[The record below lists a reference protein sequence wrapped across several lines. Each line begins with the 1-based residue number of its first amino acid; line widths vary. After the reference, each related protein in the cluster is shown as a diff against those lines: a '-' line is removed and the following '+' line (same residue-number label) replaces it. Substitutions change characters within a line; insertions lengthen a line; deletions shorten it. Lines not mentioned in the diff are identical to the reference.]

1 MRRAKFGLR
10 VLLALLIALATSR
23 SPLFAQVKSSAING
37 TVTDESGA
45 AVPGAKVIVTETAT
59 STSNTTQTNE
69 QGEFNVPYLPI
80 GHYTVEVTAAGFQSY
95 RKTDID
101 LGGGV
106 TAREDISMKVG
117 TMTSTVEVQAGALV
131 VQTENAQVAGSVGSE
146 VIENQSNINGNS
158 LYFATL
164 QAGVVG
170 DPQQLSSQAL
180 GVGYQNR
187 RDMSGMRIN
196 GGEIGSNDVQLDGN
210 SVQGAAWHETAVL
223 PNSDALSEVRVVTN
237 NFTAD
242 TGLAQGVVQQTTK
255 GGTNQLHGDAN
266 FTIRNEAF
274 NANSFSNNHQGIARP
289 AYRLFQGGGAVGGP
303 VIIPH
308 VYNGT
313 DKLFFFASFLRLTHT
328 TTTPFQ
334 ATVPTALER
343 VGNFSQTYVAGNSG
357 APVLVN
363 VYNPFTATPIGNGS
377 QFVRQQ
383 YPGNIVTNP
392 NAFGLKILQGFPM
405 PNFAAPG
412 GPSLASGGGQD
423 AYHTNNYYFL
433 GFSPE
438 ARNSLNGRIDFK
450 PNNSQSVY
458 FTFGLSKGYITNPNN
473 WGTNAN
479 GPWVNQVSMG
489 DVIDKNPYGAIG
501 DTIVLNPT
509 TVLDVRYGLTHINTQ
524 AQVRT
529 AKGDPT
535 AYGQPSF
542 VAAAAPFGAN
552 VLPGVPAIA
561 PYSALNSNSYGNKKE
576 HQLNHSLNASLTK
589 TKGNLTMKGGA
600 EFRVYLQNWQD
611 IQWQAPPL
619 TTTNYT
625 GQYATAQGANVTS
638 LEPLNQNQGFLAASI
653 VTGVEGWSMSP
664 GTAPITA
671 IASKY
676 VAGYF
681 QNDWRVTGKLLLSL
695 GIRYEVQPGPT
706 ERYNR
711 MSSYILDRPNPFATG
726 PTINPLGGYGYLTFP
741 GVAGYSRNLYETN
754 WNDVAPRLG
763 ATYQLTRSTVLRG
776 GYGRNYLPSNTGYN
790 ANTTIYNPTPWDT
803 AVNAI
808 PFGLSPNGVPAGTFD
823 QASNTYVVP
832 GAGAVQAAA
841 NYGQPSGVTI
851 FNRELYK
858 TGHTDQWNF
867 FVERQLTSTWLV
879 NAGYVGS
886 TSGTLPWR
894 GFPINGP
901 FSVDPAQLTAW
912 RNAWVASNGTSD
924 PAQAQVPNPLPALA
938 GKAPGPIG
946 GATITAIQAAEP
958 YLAALGVTNFISIG
972 NSNYQALQL
981 KVQHATSHGLSF
993 GANYTWSKVTGLV
1006 GNSATQTF
1014 AESQQG
1020 NSSGP
1025 TGGVDYVNLKNNH
1038 SILDYDIPNR
1048 VVVNLSYALPV
1059 GKGKA
1064 FDPGNRILRTLI
1076 GDWQLTSAVNL
1087 QSGYPWGPICAQTLN
1102 GRCNRVAGQPLVLPA
1117 SDQHYWNGAQT
1128 LTLPDGRVVTPAV
1141 NTFTKW
1147 NPDAWTAPVVTFP
1160 NGKTALDQYT
1170 LGTSALAYSDMRTP
1184 GIQNVNLSVIK
1195 RIPITERV
1203 SFELH
1208 VNATNAF
1215 NHSNH
1220 QVVNNTITLTTAG
1233 QNSNAPF
1240 GTWGLSTLEARQL
1253 FMQATLNF

>member
-1 MRRAKFGLR
+1 MKRARFGLQ
-10 VLLALLIALATSR
+10 LLLMLLIALATSH
-23 SPLFAQVKSSAING
+23 SLLAQVKSSAITG
-37 TVTDESGA
+37 TVTDSSGA
-45 AVPGAKVIVTETAT
+45 VVPGAKVTVTETST
-59 STSNTTQTNE
+59 GTSNTTQTND
-69 QGEFNVPYLPI
+69 QGQFNVPYLPI
-80 GHYTVEVTAAGFQSY
+80 GHYTIDVTAVGFQSY

-101 LGGGV
+101 LAGGV
-106 TAREDISMKVG
+106 TAREDITMTVG

-146 VIENQSNINGNS
+146 VIQDQSNINGNS

-164 QAGVVG
+164 QPGVVG
-170 DPQQLSSQAL
+170 DPQQLSSTSL
-180 GVGYQNR
+180 GVGYRDR

-255 GGTNQLHGDAN
+255 GGTNQLHGDLN

-274 NANSFSNNHQGIARP
+274 NANSFSNKHQGIARP
-289 AYRLFQGGGAVGGP
+289 TYRLLQGGGALGGP
-303 VIIPH
+303 VDIPH
-308 VYNGT
+308 IYNGK

-328 TTTPFQ
+328 TTVPFQ

-343 VGNFSQTYVAGNSG
+343 IGDFSQTYVRGNNG

-363 VYNPFTATPIGNGS
+363 IYNPFTATPIGNGT

-383 YPGNIVTNP
+383 YAGNIVTNP
-392 NAFGLKILQGFPM
+392 NPFGLKILQGYPM
-405 PNFAAPG
+405 PNYSAPG

-433 GFSPE
+433 GLSPE

-450 PNNSQSVY
+450 PNNSQSIY
-458 FTFGLSKGYITNPNN
+458 FTFGISKGSITNPNN

-479 GPWVNQVSMG
+479 GTWVSQTSMG

-501 DTIVLNPT
+501 DTIVLSPT

-552 VLPGVPAIA
+552 VLPGVPAIS

-576 HQLNHSLNASLTK
+576 HQLNHSINGSLTK
-589 TKGNLTMKGGA
+589 TKGNLTMKFGA

-625 GQYATAQGANVTS
+625 GQYATAQGTNVTS
-638 LEPLNQNQGFLAASI
+638 LEPLNQNQGFTPASI
-653 VTGVEGWSMSP
+653 LTGVEGWSMSP

-676 VAGYF
+676 VAVYF
-681 QNDWRVTGKLLLSL
+681 QNDWRATGKLQLSL

-706 ERYNR
+706 ERFNR
-711 MSSYILDRPNPFATG
+711 MSSYVLDRVNPFATG
-726 PTINPLGGYGYLTFP
+726 TTVNPLGNYGYLTFP
-741 GVAGYSRNLYETN
+741 GVDGYSRNLYATTWDN
-754 WNDVAPRLG
+754 IAPRLG
-763 ATYQLTRSTVLRG
+763 ATYQLTPNTVLRG
-776 GYGRNYLPSNTGYN
+776 GFGRNYLPSNTGYN
-790 ANTTIYNPTPWDT
+790 ANTTVYNPTPWDT

-808 PFGLSPNGVPAGTFD
+808 PYGLSPNGVPAGTFD

-832 GAGAVQAAA
+832 GAGPVQAAA
-841 NYGQPSGVTI
+841 NYGQPSNVTI

-867 FVERQLTSTWLV
+867 FIERQLTPTWLV

-886 TSGTLPWR
+886 KSGTLPWR
-894 GFPINGP
+894 GFPINGS
-901 FSVDPAQLTAW
+901 FNVDPAQLAAW
-912 RNAWVASNGTSD
+912 RNAWVASNGTND
-924 PAQAQVPNPLPALA
+924 PASAQVPNPLPALA

-946 GATITAIQAAEP
+946 GATITAMQSAEP
-958 YLAALGVTNFISIG
+958 YLAALGVTNFESIG
-972 NSNYQALQL
+972 SSNYNAFQI
-981 KVQHATSHGLSF
+981 KVQHSTSHGLSF
-993 GANYTWSKVTGLV
+993 GGNYTWSKALGLT
-1006 GNSATQTF
+1006 GNSGTQTF

-1020 NSSGP
+1020 GSSGP
-1025 TGGVDYVNLKNNH
+1025 TGGIDYVNLKNNYA
-1038 SILDYDIPNR
+1038 IQDYDIPHR
-1048 VVVNLSYALPV
+1048 LVLNLSYALPF

-1064 FDPGNRILRTLI
+1064 FDPGNGILRTII
-1076 GDWQLTSAVNL
+1076 GGWQITSAVNL
-1087 QSGYPWGPICAQTLN
+1087 QSGYPWGPSCSQTLN
-1102 GRCNRVAGQPLVLPA
+1102 GRCNYVSGQPLELPA
-1117 SDQHYWNGAQT
+1117 QDQHYWDGKQT
-1128 LTLPDGRVVTPAV
+1128 LTLPDGRVITPAV

-1147 NPDAWTAPVVTFP
+1147 NPDAWSAPVVTFA

-1170 LGTSALAYSDMRTP
+1170 LGTSALAYSNLRTP
-1184 GIQNVNLSVIK
+1184 GIQNVNLGIIK
-1195 RIPITERV
+1195 KIPLTERV
-1203 SFELH
+1203 SFDLH

-1215 NHSNH
+1215 NHTNH
-1220 QVVNNTITLTTAG
+1220 QAVNNTITLSTSG
-1233 QNSNAPF
+1233 QNTNLPF
-1240 GTWGLSTLEARQL
+1240 GTWGLSTLEARQI
-1253 FMQATLNF
+1253 FIQANLTF

>member
-1 MRRAKFGLR
+1 MKRARFGLQ
-10 VLLALLIALATSR
+10 LLLTLLIALATSH
-23 SPLFAQVKSSAING
+23 SLLAQVKSSAITG
-37 TVTDESGA
+37 TVTDSSGA
-45 AVPGAKVIVTETAT
+45 VVPGAKVTVTETST
-59 STSNTTQTNE
+59 GTSNTTQTND
-69 QGEFNVPYLPI
+69 QGQFNVPYLPI
-80 GHYTVEVTAAGFQSY
+80 GHYTIDVTAVGFQSY

-101 LGGGV
+101 LAGGV
-106 TAREDISMKVG
+106 TAREDIAMTVG

-146 VIENQSNINGNS
+146 VIQDQSNINGNS

-164 QAGVVG
+164 QPGVVG
-170 DPQQLSSQAL
+170 DPQQLSSTAL
-180 GVGYQNR
+180 GVGYQDR
-187 RDMSGMRIN
+187 RNMSGMRIN

-223 PNSDALSEVRVVTN
+223 PNPDALSEVRVVTN

-274 NANSFSNNHQGIARP
+274 NANSFGNNHQGIARP
-289 AYRLFQGGGAVGGP
+289 KYRLFQGGGAIGGP
-303 VIIPH
+303 VDIPH
-308 VYNGT
+308 IYNGR

-328 TTTPFQ
+328 TSTTAQ

-343 VGNFSQTYVAGNSG
+343 IGDFSQTYVRGNNG

-363 VYNPFTATPIGNGS
+363 IYNPFSATPIGNGT

-383 YPGNIVTNP
+383 YPGNVVTNP
-392 NAFGLKILQGFPM
+392 NPFGLKILQGYPM
-405 PNFAAPG
+405 PNYAAPG

-423 AYHTNNYYFL
+423 AYHTNNYEFL
-433 GFSPE
+433 GVSPE
-438 ARNSLNGRIDFK
+438 VRNSLNGRIDFK
-450 PNNSQSVY
+450 PNNSQSIY
-458 FTFGLSKGYITNPNN
+458 FTFGISKGSITNPNN

-479 GPWVNQVSMG
+479 GTWVSQTSMG

-501 DTIVLNPT
+501 DTIVLSPT
-509 TVLDVRYGLTHINTQ
+509 TVLDVRYGVTHINTQ

-552 VLPGVPAIA
+552 VLPGVPAIS

-576 HQLNHSLNASLTK
+576 HQLNHSLNGSLTK
-589 TKGNLTMKGGA
+589 TKGNLTMKFGA

-611 IQWQAPPL
+611 IQWQSPPL

-625 GQYATAQGANVTS
+625 GQYATAQGANVTQ
-638 LEPLNQNQGFLAASI
+638 LEPLNQNQGFTPASI
-653 VTGVEGWSMSP
+653 LAGVEGWSMSP

-676 VAGYF
+676 VAVYF
-681 QNDWRVTGKLLLSL
+681 QNDWRATGKLQLSL

-706 ERYNR
+706 ERFNR
-711 MSSYILDRPNPFATG
+711 MSSYVLDRVNPFATG
-726 PTINPLGGYGYLTFP
+726 TTANPLGNYGYLTFP
-741 GVAGYSRNLYETN
+741 GVGGYSRNLYATTWDN
-754 WNDVAPRLG
+754 IAPRLG
-763 ATYQLTRSTVLRG
+763 ATYQLTPNTVLRG
-776 GYGRNYLPSNTGYN
+776 GFGRNYLPSNTGFN
-790 ANTTIYNPTPWDT
+790 ANTTVYNPTPWDT

-808 PFGLSPNGVPAGTFD
+808 PYGLSPNGVPAGTFD

-832 GAGAVQAAA
+832 GAGPVQAAA
-841 NYGQPSGVTI
+841 NYGQPSNVTI

-867 FVERQLTSTWLV
+867 FIERQLTSTWLV

-886 TSGTLPWR
+886 KSGTLPWR

-901 FSVDPAQLTAW
+901 FSVDPTQLAAW
-912 RNAWVASNGTSD
+912 RNAWVASNGTND
-924 PAQAQVPNPLPALA
+924 PATAQVPNPLPALA

-946 GATITAIQAAEP
+946 GATITAMQAAEP
-958 YLAALGVTNFISIG
+958 YLAALGVTNFESIG
-972 NSNYQALQL
+972 SSNYNAFQI
-981 KVQHATSHGLSF
+981 KVQHSTSHGLSF
-993 GANYTWSKVTGLV
+993 GGNYTWSKALGLT
-1006 GNSATQTF
+1006 GNSGTQTF

-1020 NSSGP
+1020 GSSGP
-1025 TGGVDYVNLKNNH
+1025 TGGIDYVNLKNNYA
-1038 SILDYDIPNR
+1038 IQDYDIPNR
-1048 VVVNLSYALPV
+1048 LVFNLSYALPF

-1064 FDPGNRILRTLI
+1064 FDPGNGVLRTII
-1076 GDWQLTSAVNL
+1076 GGWQITSAVNL
-1087 QSGYPWGPICAQTLN
+1087 QSGYPWGPSCSQTLN
-1102 GRCNRVAGQPLVLPA
+1102 GRCNYVSGQPLELPA
-1117 SDQHYWNGAQT
+1117 QDQHYWDGKQT

-1147 NPDAWTAPVVTFP
+1147 NPDAWSAPVVTFA

-1170 LGTSALAYSDMRTP
+1170 LGTSALAYSNLRTP
-1184 GIQNVNLSVIK
+1184 GIQNVNLGIIK
-1195 RIPITERV
+1195 KIPITERV
-1203 SFELH
+1203 SFDLH

-1215 NHSNH
+1215 NHTNH
-1220 QVVNNTITLTTAG
+1220 QAVNNTITLSTAG
-1233 QNSNAPF
+1233 QNTNAPF
-1240 GTWGLSTLEARQL
+1240 GTWGLSTLEARQI
-1253 FMQATLNF
+1253 FIQANLTF